1 MILYANV
8 SKSNIINLIERRI
21 RENLWLNFN
30 YFSFIGLV
38 VDLCKAK
45 VIKLKLL
52 YNIPTMS
59 RN

>member
-1 MILYANV
+1 MILFTNV
-8 SKSNIINLIERRI
+8 SKSNIINFIERRI

-30 YFSFIGLV
+30 YFSLIGLA

-45 VIKLKLL
+45 LIKLKLL